1 MTGFK
6 GATLEGRAA
15 APRVDG
21 DSSLTSQMEPSPL
34 EEAPPMYSL
43 APTYVL

>member
-1 MTGFK
+1 MAGLK

-21 DSSLTSQMEPSPL
+21 DSSLASQMEPPPL
-34 EEAPPMYSL
+34 DL
-43 APTYVL
+43 PTDVL